1 MFDRDYP
8 NYTQYDIDMFTKYGD
23 WEEDDE
29 DGLTQEDI
37 DHAVK
42 YGYNPFEQIMMNGYF
57 AIQLDKQSQ
66 NVVSKNATM
75 PVMVSDHITLAYKP
89 VKKVYDKYSKL
100 IGKKVGAFI
109 KGYRSNKNIDALWIG
124 DMYLMN
130 DKKIKRHDKG
140 AAHITLSHKKGYKQ
154 GDANSMFIKPDI
166 KIKKFGYVEGKVKY
180 FSYE

>member
-1 MFDRDYP
+1 
-8 NYTQYDIDMFTKYGD
+8 
-23 WEEDDE
+23 
-29 DGLTQEDI
+29 
-37 DHAVK
+37 
-42 YGYNPFEQIMMNGYF
+42 MNGYF

-66 NVVSKNATM
+66 KAVSKYATM

-89 VKKVYDKYSKL
+89 VKKVYDKYLK
-100 IGKKVGAFI
+100 IVGKKVGAYI
-109 KGYRSNKNIDALWIG
+109 KGYRSNKNIDALWID

-130 DKKIKRHDKG
+130 NKKVKRHDKG

-166 KIKKFGYVEGKVKY
+166 KFKKFGYVEGKVKY

>member
-1 MFDRDYP
+1 
-8 NYTQYDIDMFTKYGD
+8 
-23 WEEDDE
+23 
-29 DGLTQEDI
+29 
-37 DHAVK
+37 
-42 YGYNPFEQIMMNGYF
+42 MNGYF

-66 NVVSKNATM
+66 KAVSKYATM

-89 VKKVYDKYSKL
+89 VKKVYDKYLK
-100 IGKKVGAFI
+100 IVGKKVGAYI
-109 KGYRSNKNIDALWIG
+109 KGYRSNKNIDALWID

-130 DKKIKRHDKG
+130 NKKVKRHDKG

-180 FSYE
+180 FNYDKE

>member
-1 MFDRDYP
+1 
-8 NYTQYDIDMFTKYGD
+8 
-23 WEEDDE
+23 
-29 DGLTQEDI
+29 
-37 DHAVK
+37 
-42 YGYNPFEQIMMNGYF
+42 MNGYF

-66 NVVSKNATM
+66 KAVSKYATM

-89 VKKVYDKYSKL
+89 EKKVYDKYFK
-100 IGKKVGAFI
+100 IVGKKVGAYI
-109 KGYRSNKNIDALWIG
+109 KGYRSNKNIDALWID

-130 DKKIKRHDKG
+130 NKKVKRHDKG

>member
-8 NYTQYDIDMFTKYGD
+8 NYTQYDIDQFTKYGD
-23 WEEDDE
+23 WDDEEDT
-29 DGLTQEDI
+29 GLTQEDI
-37 DHAVK
+37 DHATK
-42 YGYNPFEQIMMNGYF
+42 FGYNPFEQFMMNGYF

-66 NVVSKNATM
+66 KAVSKYATM

-89 VKKVYDKYSKL
+89 VKKVYDKYLK
-100 IGKKVGAFI
+100 IVCKKVGAYI
-109 KGYRSNKNIDALWIG
+109 KGYRSNKNIDALWID

-130 DKKIKRHDKG
+130 NKKVKRHDKG

>member
-154 GDANSMFIKPDI
+154 GDANSMFTKPDV
-166 KIKKFGYVEGKVKY
+166 KIKKSGYVEGKVKY

>member
-42 YGYNPFEQIMMNGYF
+42 YGYNPFEQFMMNGYF

-154 GDANSMFIKPDI
+154 GDANSMFTKPDI
-166 KIKKFGYVEGKVKY
+166 KIRKSGYVEGKVKY

>member
-1 MFDRDYP
+1 
-8 NYTQYDIDMFTKYGD
+8 
-23 WEEDDE
+23 
-29 DGLTQEDI
+29 
-37 DHAVK
+37 
-42 YGYNPFEQIMMNGYF
+42 MNGYF

-89 VKKVYDKYSKL
+89 VKKVYDKYLK
-100 IGKKVGAFI
+100 IVGKKVGAYI

-124 DMYLMN
+124 DMILT
-130 DKKIKRHDKG
+130 DSEKKIKRHDKG